1 MIKGGE
7 KMRLNTIRQAATRL
21 AVSTSTVRRLI
32 EKAELPTV
40 RVGRCL
46 RLREDDVEAMIR
58 RGSGAVTQ
66 VGVLKKNYHNRIKTT
81 PRPEL

>member
-21 AVSTSTVRRLI
+21 AVSTATVRRLI
-32 EKAELPTV
+32 EKAELPAV

-58 RGSGAVTQ
+58 RGYSGRSFEKQ
-66 VGVLKKNYHNRIKTT
+66 LR
-81 PRPEL
+81 